1 MTHRPVRLAQ
11 LALLLCGT
19 ALGGAAIADLVPGTA
34 HAQTDAGAA
43 ATSPQG
49 DQGATRIHPSA
60 PVQRMPDF
68 VELVHSVKP
77 AVVSITSKIEGVNAE
92 DDEEGG
98 PGGAQGGPQGGM
110 GGGMGQMPFPF
121 GMPQGGM
128 PPGHPPVRHSMEAKG
143 SGFLIDAGGIVVTN
157 NHVVKGATSVMVTLD
172 SGATLKAKVIGTDPR
187 TDLAVLKVTSDHP
200 LPFIA
205 LGNSSDV
212 EPGQWVIAVG
222 NPFGLGGTVTAG
234 IVSARGRDIGEGP
247 YDSFIQVDAP
257 INRGNSG
264 GPLFTQDGKV
274 VGVNTAI
281 LSPTGGSVGIG
292 FAIPSN
298 TVRDVVAQIE
308 KSGHVT
314 RGYLGVE
321 AQSVSPAMATAM
333 HLPKLAHDGED
344 GDAGAGA
351 LVASVQ
357 KDSPAAHAG
366 MQPGD
371 VVRAVDG
378 QVVANPRDL
387 ARNVANVA
395 PGTTAKVDLVRDGGT
410 RTLDVTL
417 GNLPGQGAEAS
428 ASRQG
433 GIGLALA
440 PITPDMR
447 QQLDLPDDAHGA
459 VVAQV
464 KPGSPAEQAGLRAGD
479 IVVGVGQSAVAGPRD
494 AADAIRT
501 ASKTHQPLA
510 LRIIRDGQPAFV
522 AVTPEGE
529 KPDDAG

>member
-1 MTHRPVRLAQ
+1 MTHRPVRLARV
-11 LALLLCGT
+11 ALLLCGT
-19 ALGGAAIADLVPGTA
+19 ALGGLAIADLVPGAA
-34 HAQTDAGAA
+34 HAQSDAAP
-43 ATSPQG
+43 SSQG
-49 DQGATRIHPSA
+49 DQSATRIHPSA
-60 PVQRMPDF
+60 PAQRMPDF
-68 VELVHSVKP
+68 VDLVRSVKP
-77 AVVSITSKIEGVNAE
+77 AVVSITSKIEGADAE
-92 DDEEGG
+92 ADEEGG
-98 PGGAQGGPQGGM
+98 QGGPRAAGRRMG

-121 GMPQGGM
+121 GMPQSGM
-128 PPGHPPVRHSMEAKG
+128 PPGHPQVRHSMEAKG
-143 SGFLIDAGGIVVTN
+143 SGFLIDANGIVVTN

-172 SGATLKAKVIGTDPR
+172 SGASYKAKVIGTDPR
-187 TDLAVLKVTSDHP
+187 TDLAVLKVKADHP

-222 NPFGLGGTVTAG
+222 NPFGLGGSVTAG

-298 TVRDVVAQIE
+298 TVKDVVAQIQ

-333 HLPKLAHDGED
+333 HLPKLAQDGED

-366 MQPGD
+366 VQPGD

-395 PGTTAKVDLVRDGGT
+395 PGTATKLDLIRDGST

-417 GNLPGQGAEAS
+417 GNLPGQTAEAS
-428 ASRQG
+428 ASSHQG
-433 GIGLALA
+433 NIGLALA

-447 QQLDLPDDAHGA
+447 QQLDLPEDAHGA

-464 KPGSPAEQAGLRAGD
+464 RPGSPAEQAGLRAGD
-479 IVVGVGQSAVAGPRD
+479 IVVGVGQSAVNGPRD

-501 ASKTHQPLA
+501 ASKTNQPLA

-522 AVTPEGE
+522 AVTPEGSN
-529 KPDDAG
+529 PDDAG